1 MGYTVLY
8 GTLCGSMVL
17 WPHECVRRCLLQ
29 KAFEPYGAINNVHIV
44 SGKRRACPLAAA
56 RHGPIALRAR
66 TRSYR
71 EELSLTVGLALPRY
85 AKYALRTYLSPLDS
99 RILLPGM
106 RACVC
111 ACVCACVLACWW
123 LRASLVRG
131 THGSVKATIGRRA
144 RVLGH

>member
-1 MGYTVLY
+1 MILWYSLPVNGLYGTLRYSMVLY
-8 GTLCGSMVL
+8 GTLCDSMVL

-71 EELSLTVGLALPRY
+71 EGL
-85 AKYALRTYLSPLDS
+85 
-99 RILLPGM
+99 
-106 RACVC
+106 
-111 ACVCACVLACWW
+111 
-123 LRASLVRG
+123 
-131 THGSVKATIGRRA
+131 
-144 RVLGH
+144 